1 MSLLTLAL
9 IVAATNTQPNANGT
23 TTRTNS
29 SKTTLKASKNAKQA
43 PAAEPTDPN
52 APAPAD
58 GAAATEPAT
67 PKKPKGKKD
76 EAPAAGADAGDPASL
91 VANTA
96 DAATQIANAAAKAA
110 MDEVAKLSAIGGGSS
125 SPSLVD
131 GKTAEA
137 VVTGTTAVA
146 KEVSKA
152 GKEASIGMISP
163 ETRNA
168 AAMDKGFSA
177 MESKSKSNPGL
188 LPRLDA
194 AEQSIRENPNMSS
207 AEKQKQTQALETMK
221 SDAMHN
227 FLKVWGV
234 K

>member
-23 TTRTNS
+23 TTKTNS
-29 SKTTLKASKNAKQA
+29 SKTTLKAPKNVKQPTA
-43 PAAEPTDPN
+43 DTPTDPN

-58 GAAATEPAT
+58 GAVAAEPAT
-67 PKKPKGKKD
+67 PKKGKGKKA
-76 EAPAAGADAGDPASL
+76 EAPAEGAEAGDPASR

-125 SPSLVD
+125 GPSLVD

-152 GKEASIGMISP
+152 GKAKKDASADSAEEPKP
-163 ETRNA
+163 EKKAKPTKA
-168 AAMDKGFSA
+168 AATEGNDGQLF
-177 MESKSKSNPGL
+177 
-188 LPRLDA
+188 
-194 AEQSIRENPNMSS
+194 
-207 AEKQKQTQALETMK
+207 
-221 SDAMHN
+221 
-227 FLKVWGV
+227 GV
-234 K
+234 KVEGKPEKK